1 MLQHHL
7 DQEYYIIGMG
17 LQLLVAE
24 IISAIYGLVMVVVLV
39 GIMLQI
45 AEDGWLA
52 PSSLLFFIVAC
63 QMTVA
68 GLLHPQEAT
77 CLLCGVIYYIT
88 VPSMYMLLIIF
99 SVFNV
104 HNVTWGTRDSKKP
117 TSVVSLLFFNFILI
131 NFILILIKFKGT
143 NYKYTVINNC
153 QITFSTYF
161 APLCARV

>member
-1 MLQHHL
+1 
-7 DQEYYIIGMG
+7 MG

-24 IISAIYGLVMVVVLV
+24 IISAIYGLVMIVVLV

-77 CLLCGVIYYIT
+77 CLLCGIIYYIT

-104 HNVTWGTRDSKKP
+104 HNVTWGTRDSKKL
-117 TSVVSLLFFNFILI
+117 SVVSLF
-131 NFILILIKFKGT
+131 LILI
-143 NYKYTVINNC
+143 
-153 QITFSTYF
+153 
-161 APLCARV
+161 

>member
-1 MLQHHL
+1 M
-7 DQEYYIIGMG
+7 I
-17 LQLLVAE
+17 
-24 IISAIYGLVMVVVLV
+24 VVLV

-68 GLLHPQEAT
+68 GLLHPQEVI

-104 HNVTWGTRDSKKP
+104 HNVTWGTRDSKKL
-117 TSVVSLLFFNFILI
+117 SVVSLLFSNFNLI
-131 NFILILIKFKGT
+131 QSS
-143 NYKYTVINNC
+143 YKC
-153 QITFSTYF
+153 TYK
-161 APLCARV
+161 L